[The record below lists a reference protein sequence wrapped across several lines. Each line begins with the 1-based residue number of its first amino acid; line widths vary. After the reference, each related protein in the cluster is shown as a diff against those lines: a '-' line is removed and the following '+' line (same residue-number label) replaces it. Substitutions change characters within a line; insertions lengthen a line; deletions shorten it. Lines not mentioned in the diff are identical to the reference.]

1 MDKGLIKAKIR
12 TALAIN
18 TLKFLASKGALR
30 NFALKIAADKARK
43 SLREYEMTQGSKSE
57 YLAAVEAQYVI
68 NLMHQGLK
76 NLDKGIISK
85 EYLKKVAETLGRGI
99 WGESSRSREAAQ
111 KYREKY
117 GINPPAFCTISPT
130 QKCNLHCLGCYAASN
145 ARTLASLPY
154 WIVERLVREMR
165 DVLGTSFIVISGG
178 EPFLWKD
185 GEKNLI
191 SLAEEFNDMFFLVY
205 TNGTL
210 LDEPMAKKLLEI
222 GNITPAISVEGYEEE
237 TDYRRGKGIFKKIM
251 DNIENLK
258 KYGVGFGVSVT
269 ATKDNLNVLLE
280 DRFYE
285 YWFEEVGATYMWMFH
300 LMPIGRAKD
309 TMSLVLSPEERL
321 KLLTKWEELLFKRGY
336 FIGDF
341 WNSGAASRGCIA
353 YGRPNGYFYVDWN
366 GNIMPC
372 VFVPYY
378 KDNLY
383 ELYQNGKTI
392 DEALMSDYFQ
402 RGRKWQEEYG
412 YLSSPP
418 GNFFAPCSI
427 RDNHRYFREKILT
440 PDIKPEDEYA
450 QAALEDPE
458 YYQKMAEFD
467 EKIHQL
473 TEPLWKE
480 RAAKKIELD

>member
-99 WGESSRSREAAQ
+99 WGESSRSQEAAQ

-130 QKCNLHCLGCYAASN
+130 QKCNLHCSGCYAASH

-378 KDNLY
+378 KDNLF

-450 QAALEDPE
+450 RAALEDPE

>member
-99 WGESSRSREAAQ
+99 WGESSRSQEAAQ

-130 QKCNLHCLGCYAASN
+130 QKCNLHCSGCYAASH

-165 DVLGTSFIVISGG
+165 DILGASFIVISGG

-185 GEKNLI
+185 GEKSLI

-222 GNITPAISVEGYEEE
+222 GNITPAISVEGYEGE

-378 KDNLY
+378 KDNLF

-450 QAALEDPE
+450 RAALEDPE

>member
-99 WGESSRSREAAQ
+99 WGESSRSQEAAQ

-130 QKCNLHCLGCYAASN
+130 QKCNLHCLGCYAASH

-165 DVLGTSFIVISGG
+165 DILGASFIVISGG

-237 TDYRRGKGIFKKIM
+237 TDHRRGKGIFKKIM

-378 KDNLY
+378 KDNLF

-450 QAALEDPE
+450 RAALEDPE